1 MQPPWE
7 PASTQRTR
15 DRILFIPR
23 KPRDISSGHIH
34 WARGTASVDRH
45 GTEPPSEIGTS
56 ILLNKKILENIF
68 VTQHADQRWINILNM
83 VRRVNST
90 WNHVA
95 RSIYPEFTMYPFREQ
110 IKEGDETLR
119 STFFRDKE
127 KAHERIRCRRE
138 QTDTVFSHVASNVLN
153 ILQTYPATLDIL
165 VEAMN
170 TLHWHTS
177 LLTPED
183 DFWGGNFLRLI
194 PTPTHFTPP
203 SQDTPF
209 GPPPMQPRTL

>member
-95 RSIYPEFTMYPFREQ
+95 RSIYPEFTTNPFREQ
-110 IKEGDETLR
+110 TK
-119 STFFRDKE
+119 KE
-127 KAHERIRCRRE
+127 KRRGDPPSFAIRKRP
-138 QTDTVFSHVASNVLN
+138 TKGSGA
-153 ILQTYPATLDIL
+153 
-165 VEAMN
+165 
-170 TLHWHTS
+170 
-177 LLTPED
+177 
-183 DFWGGNFLRLI
+183 GGNKQILSSR
-194 PTPTHFTPP
+194 
-203 SQDTPF
+203 
-209 GPPPMQPRTL
+209 M